1 MDDMYQYAASAV
13 NENKEVASKNVP
25 EEEDVILKAFTNFGW
40 GQRFNSLVDTVKKQ
54 SEALVEVTKK
64 DLQEFAQVL
73 REDLVDDASDDERD
87 QKNKDEEEESDD
99 QSNLNESSSTI
110 QPSESKGK
118 QRAISSTT
126 TTDNTTIEPNT
137 VDTTATETT
146 TTYAPLQSLRD
157 NLSKIN
163 TVNLESLKDGLTN
176 YIHTLPAQLPPIKLP
191 DNIDLT
197 TLREEAS
204 QGTRF
209 AEQYIQKF
217 GAEVIQ
223 ILGKAVTVIEP
234 TEREIKDQDSARM
247 EESEQKSPEG
257 ARVWATR
264 KEALL
269 AALRTDPDNFLK
281 DPAEKLETET
291 ERENEK
297 RVVDT
302 FNAGFNATEYTDE
315 ISRLLEE
322 HSDLRDMMDKLVPV
336 QVSYALFWQRYFY
349 HAWKIDQDEQ
359 KRQWIV
365 KEASVQDNQDTEFK
379 WDYSDDEDNEK
390 SSVDPKKDKG
400 SDTDYSTISAPHST
414 EPSLMSPPLKA
425 NSATDAEEWVK
436 PDNQKK
442 EESDSDSDWE

>member
-13 NENKEVASKNVP
+13 NENKQVAPKSVP

-40 GQRFNSLVDTVKKQ
+40 GQRFTSIVDTVKKQ

-73 REDLVDDASDDERD
+73 REDLVDDASE
-87 QKNKDEEEESDD
+87 DEEVSDD
-99 QSNLNESSSTI
+99 QSNLDKSSSTI
-110 QPSESKGK
+110 QPTEKGK
-118 QRAISSTT
+118 QRAVA
-126 TTDNTTIEPNT
+126 EP
-137 VDTTATETT
+137 DT
-146 TTYAPLQSLRD
+146 TTYAPLQSIRD
-157 NLSKIN
+157 NLNKIN

-176 YIHTLPAQLPPIKLP
+176 YIQTLPAHLPPIKLP

-197 TLREEAS
+197 TLKEEAS

-217 GAEVIQ
+217 GTEVIQ
-223 ILGKAVTVIEP
+223 ILGKAITVVEP
-234 TEREIKDQDSARM
+234 SA
-247 EESEQKSPEG
+247 EEQVSRPEEAEQKGSEG

-264 KEALL
+264 KEGLL

-281 DPAEKLETET
+281 DPAERLETET

-297 RVVDT
+297 KVMET
-302 FNAGFNATEYTDE
+302 FKAGFNATEYTDE
-315 ISRLLEE
+315 IARLLEE
-322 HSDLRDMMDKLVPV
+322 HSDLREMMDKLVPV

-349 HAWKIDQDEQ
+349 YAWKIDQDEQ
-359 KRQWIV
+359 KRQWVV

-390 SSVDPKKDKG
+390 TSVDHKKDKG

-414 EPSLMSPPLKA
+414 EPSLLSPPLKA
-425 NSATDAEEWVK
+425 NSSTDAEEWVK
-436 PDNQKK
+436 PDTQKK